1 MTSNNSLIVKEASIE
16 DLETSLKQA
25 AEDLRT
31 FFTDLMDEV
40 EQTTSGWSAETGSK
54 QAADRA
60 ARRMIDASG
69 RAVAVLETMATAVHN
84 YGEEAHDI
92 EVKNVAI
99 VG

>member
-1 MTSNNSLIVKEASIE
+1 MSDNSLVVKEASIE
-16 DLETSLKQA
+16 DLETTLKTA
-25 AEDLRT
+25 AGDLRT
-31 FFTDLMDEV
+31 FFTDLMDDV
-40 EQTTSGWSAETGSK
+40 DQITAGWSAETGSK

-69 RAVAVLETMATAVHN
+69 RAAAVLETMATAVHN